1 MSKAFKH
8 KVRHIFYD
16 EDSNL
21 NLRIPF
27 KLRRSY
33 INKIRRNNFDR
44 DIDRAEL
51 ADKREKASK
60 AAYHRILK
68 EIDFIAGASCFQT
81 PVIV

>member
-1 MSKAFKH
+1 MSKTFKQ

-16 EDSNL
+16 KDGNL

-27 KLRRSY
+27 KLRWSY

-60 AAYHRILK
+60 ADMKRQIN
-68 EIDFIAGASCFQT
+68 EIE
-81 PVIV
+81 